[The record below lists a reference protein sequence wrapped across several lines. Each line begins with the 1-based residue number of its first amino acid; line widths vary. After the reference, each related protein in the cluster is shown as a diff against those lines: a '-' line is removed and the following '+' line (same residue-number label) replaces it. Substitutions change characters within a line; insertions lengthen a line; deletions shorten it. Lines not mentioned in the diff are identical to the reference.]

1 MPCTILP
8 LLLSSLFPKP
18 GDEQESNRVGRPG
31 RVMAGF
37 RQDGT
42 ELTAAQVVRYSAVVR
57 VFYNFITHSGRTNA
71 DSRPSSISTL
81 TALRRT

>member
-18 GDEQESNRVGRPG
+18 GHEQESNRVGRPG

-42 ELTAAQVVRYSAVVR
+42 ELTAAQVVRYSAL
-57 VFYNFITHSGRTNA
+57 FGCSTTSSSLGTNQ
-71 DSRPSSISTL
+71 
-81 TALRRT
+81 RR

>member
-18 GDEQESNRVGRPG
+18 GHEQESNRVDQPG

-42 ELTAAQVVRYSAVVR
+42 ELTAARVV
-57 VFYNFITHSGRTNA
+57 
-71 DSRPSSISTL
+71 
-81 TALRRT
+81 

>member
-18 GDEQESNRVGRPG
+18 GHEQESNRVDRPG

-42 ELTAAQVVRYSAVVR
+42 ELTAAQSCPILGVVR
-57 VFYNFITHSGRTNA
+57 VFYDFIITRDEPKPIVA
-71 DSRPSSISTL
+71 RLQYPP
-81 TALRRT
+81 